1 MGNVS
6 DKRRRENQNKYF
18 MFSNFFPKIVPFFL
32 DNVEKHCTAGQAT
45 YDNILLRMRFVFWV
59 TKATDTTL
67 E

>member
-6 DKRRRENQNKYF
+6 HKCRRENQNKYF
-18 MFSNFFPKIVPFFL
+18 MFSNFFPKIVPFF
-32 DNVEKHCTAGQAT
+32 NVEKYFTAGQAT

-59 TKATDTTL
+59 TKATETNL